1 MMSDIKEI
9 NDFEFESINENEAEI
24 IKNGLIEYCSLL
36 DEDSASDQ
44 WLDNAGAI
52 ELIIEND
59 ANQPETLIEILDML
73 EPLKTVALN
82 NVNALFRVKKIDEA
96 LSFKK
101 EDPFIVSL
109 VDMLYEKRDDSFEI
123 EDFLTE
129 MLDLCNLL
137 SEQ

>member
-1 MMSDIKEI
+1 MSNIKEI

-24 IKNGLIEYCSLL
+24 IKKGLIEYCSII

-59 ANQPETLIEILDML
+59 ASQPETLIEILDML
-73 EPLKTVALN
+73 EPLKSVAVN

-109 VDMLYEKRDDSFEI
+109 IDMLYEKRDDSFEI

-129 MLDLCNLL
+129 ILDLCNLL